1 MSSIP
6 PILIRLEADIANLK
20 AGLAQAEAGIK
31 GIDDNVKTAGKGMG
45 NFTTTLK
52 KVGAAMG
59 LAFAG
64 TQLATFAKDSIMAA
78 SDMNESISKVAVV
91 FGDTADAVYK
101 FGENAA
107 KSMGMSNQE
116 ALEAA
121 GTYGN
126 LFQALGV
133 TKDKSQEMSLSMVQL
148 AADLGSFNN
157 MSTTDSL
164 NALRSGLSGE
174 TEPLK
179 RFGIALNDVT
189 LKNKAMAM
197 GFGQIKG
204 VMDPAIKAQVTY
216 ALIMEQTTKAQGD
229 YARTSLGTANSM
241 KTLSAQFADAKVAVG
256 NALLPVFNLL
266 LKAVGHLIPLLA
278 STAKFINENKNAIA
292 TFAVVL
298 GVGAAAYGIYEL
310 ATKRAIIQE
319 KIMQALQKLNPIMLI
334 VTAVA
339 LLAAGMVVLWNKNE
353 SFRKL
358 VINIAQVAVKGFAFI
373 ISTVGL
379 LATGIL
385 KVVTGPMRLLLKGLD
400 LLGVSGA
407 GTALK
412 EINGAIDKT
421 GAFFKSAADKVNKF
435 ADSLDKYNKIK
446 PKPIDTKAVV
456 TTMPTVPTTGGGGG
470 TAAADKAAKAAE
482 KAAKE
487 LEKRKEKIQAFV
499 DKANEIYD
507 DMYETMADAQEK
519 YAEAT
524 ANRDEAIANAKA
536 DNLQRI
542 ADLNE
547 RYAEQMADAEENH
560 EKDYT
565 QARKRNTKE
574 LLDIAKDYAKQ
585 KADIEQKYRDKV
597 KDLGLKA
604 LEDLADLEK
613 KTQDKIKDLKEK
625 AVEKILDLEE
635 KTKEKIKDLKEK
647 AADKLLDVEEKYQAK
662 VADLRNKAEDTSND
676 LIKKAAEKRVSI
688 VKQSMDRL
696 RDAFASKTGF
706 DLSKAFESNGS
717 VSGLLD
723 DLKAKLQ
730 GAKDLQQNAAALAG
744 MGYSQVFIE
753 EVVKNGPEAGNAIA
767 QALRSA
773 SPEATAELQSLYNQ
787 VDTISTHGLD
797 NLATAMNAGGNLATE
812 ELRAAYD
819 QVGLDLQESLATV
832 AANLS
837 TTLAALQADHAKTM
851 TDISDTLAKDTA
863 KILADQTK
871 ALADIKATLDKETAK
886 VLADQVAA
894 IAEITKALA
903 KGLADAKTEQDKALD
918 EAAKARDERIA
929 AAMETLKEALADAD
943 EALKEAQEKAKK
955 ALDKGLAD
963 AEKELNDALIKAQK
977 AFDEAIAKIEK
988 DTNDRIA
995 KMKAAIAEIAREL
1008 ATLGAG
1014 EAAVAVMTNSPVYVP
1029 PVLSGGALKAGA
1041 LTNDEYLKE
1050 SRGGAGG
1057 GNNVTINTVV
1067 NNSDTTSDTDIG
1079 ETIVKIAKFGMV
1091 VAG

>member
-1 MSSIP
+1 MNSIP
-6 PILIRLEADIANLK
+6 PILIKLQADITDLK

-101 FGENAA
+101 FGDTAA
-107 KSMGMSNQE
+107 KSMGMSNQQ

-189 LKNKAMAM
+189 LKNKAMEM
-197 GFGQIKG
+197 GFGKIKG

-241 KTLSAQFADAKVAVG
+241 KTLSAQFADAKVQVG

-266 LKAVGHLIPLLA
+266 LKAVGQLIPLLT
-278 STAKFINENKNAIA
+278 STAKFIGDNKNAMA

-298 GVGAAAYGIYEL
+298 GVGAAAYGVYTL

-319 KIMQALQKLNPIMLI
+319 KIFQALQKLNPMMLI
-334 VTAVA
+334 VTTVA
-339 LLAAGMVVLWNKNE
+339 LLAAGMVVLWNKSE
-353 SFRKL
+353 AFRKI
-358 VINIAQVAVKGFAFI
+358 VINIAQVAIKGFGSI
-373 ISTVGL
+373 IGVVGL
-379 LATGIL
+379 LATSYL
-385 KVVTGPMRLLLKGLD
+385 KLVTGPMRLFLKGLD
-400 LLGVSGA
+400 VMGVSGA
-407 GTALK
+407 GTVLK

-421 GAFFKSAADKVNKF
+421 GTFFKSAADKVNNF
-435 ADSLDKYNKIK
+435 ADSLDKYAKIK
-446 PKPIDTKAVV
+446 PKPIDKAVV
-456 TTMPTVPTTGGGGG
+456 NTTLPTIPTTTTGGGGG
-470 TAAADKAAKAAE
+470 STSEAD

-487 LEKRKEKIQAFV
+487 LEKRKDKIQAFV
-499 DKANEIYD
+499 DKANDIYT
-507 DMYETMADAQEK
+507 DMYETMANAQEK

-524 ANRDEAIANAKA
+524 ANRDEAIAEAKA
-536 DNLQRI
+536 NNLERI

-547 RYAEQMADAEENH
+547 RYAEQIADAEENH
-560 EKDYT
+560 EKDYA

-597 KDLGLKA
+597 KDLNAKA
-604 LEDLADLEK
+604 VDDLADLEN

-625 AVEKILDLEE
+625 AAE
-635 KTKEKIKDLKEK
+635 
-647 AADKLLDVEEKYQAK
+647 KLLDLEEKYQAK
-662 VADLRNKAEDTSND
+662 VSDLRAKAEDKSND
-676 LIKKAAEKRVSI
+676 LIKKAAEKRESI

-696 RDAFASKTGF
+696 RSAFASKTGF
-706 DLSKAFESNGS
+706 DLSKAFEADGS
-717 VSGLLD
+717 VSGLLG

-767 QALRSA
+767 QALRGA

-787 VDTISTHGLD
+787 VDTISAHGLD
-797 NLATAMNAGGNLATE
+797 ALATTMNAGANLATE
-812 ELRAAYD
+812 ELLAAYN
-819 QVGLDLQESLATV
+819 QVGVDLQGSLSTV
-832 AANLS
+832 AADLS
-837 TTLAALQADHAKTM
+837 VALEGLKADHVKAM
-851 TDISDTLAKDTA
+851 ADISDSLAKDS
-863 KILADQTK
+863 
-871 ALADIKATLDKETAK
+871 AK
-886 VLADQVAA
+886 VLADQVTT
-894 IAEITKALA
+894 IAEINKALA
-903 KGLADAKTEQDKALD
+903 KGLADAKAEQDKALD

-929 AAMETLKEALADAD
+929 AAMETLNEALAEADA
-943 EALKEAQEKAKK
+943 ALKEAQEKAKK
-955 ALDKGLAD
+955 ALNKGLTD
-963 AEKELNDALIKAQK
+963 AEKDLNDALIKAQK
-977 AFDEAIAKIEK
+977 AFDAAIAKIEK

-995 KMKAAIAEIAREL
+995 KMKAAIAEIASEL
-1008 ATLGAG
+1008 LALGAKK
-1014 EAAVAVMTNSPVYVP
+1014 EALDVLKNAPVYVP
-1029 PVLSGGALKAGA
+1029 TAGYTVADGMKKTGALSAA
-1041 LTNDEYLKE
+1041 EYLRE
-1050 SRGGAGG
+1050 SGG
-1057 GNNVTINTVV
+1057 GNNVVINTVV
-1067 NNSDTTSDTDIG
+1067 NNSDTTSDKDIG
-1079 ETIVKIAKFGMV
+1079 DTIVKIAKYGLV

>member
-6 PILIRLEADIANLK
+6 PILIRLEADVANLK

-91 FGDTADAVYK
+91 FGDTADEVYK
-101 FGENAA
+101 FGESAA

-133 TKDKSQEMSLSMVQL
+133 TKEKSQDMSLSMVQL

-189 LKNKAMAM
+189 LKNKAMEM
-197 GFGQIKG
+197 GFGKIKG

-216 ALIMEQTTKAQGD
+216 ALVMEQTTKAQGD

-266 LKAVGHLIPLLA
+266 LKAVGNLIPLLA

-298 GVGAAAYGIYEL
+298 GVGAAAYGVYEL
-310 ATKRAIIQE
+310 MTKRAIIQE

-339 LLAAGMVVLWNKNE
+339 LLAAGMVVLFNKNE
-353 SFRKL
+353 SFRKI

-379 LATGIL
+379 LVTGIMKL
-385 KVVTGPMRLLLKGLD
+385 VTGPMRLLLKGLD
-400 LLGVSGA
+400 MLGVAGA
-407 GTALK
+407 GDALK

-421 GAFFKSAADKVNKF
+421 GAFFKSAAAKVNEF
-435 ADSLDKYNKIK
+435 GASLDKYNKIK
-446 PKPIDTKAVV
+446 PKPIDKSVV
-456 TTMPTVPTTGGGGG
+456 NLTPPTIPTTGGGAD
-470 TAAADKAAKAAE
+470 TTAADKAAKA
-482 KAAKE
+482 
-487 LEKRKEKIQAFV
+487 LENRKEKIQAFV
-499 DKANEIYD
+499 DKAHEIYE
-507 DMYETMADAQEK
+507 DMYQTMADAEED

-524 ANRDEAIANAKA
+524 AKRDEAIFEAKA
-536 DNLQRI
+536 DHAQRVI
-542 ADLNE
+542 DLNAM
-547 RYAEQMADAEENH
+547 YLEQMAQATENH
-560 EKDYT
+560 EQDYAD
-565 QARKRNTKE
+565 ARKNNAKE
-574 LLDIAKDYAKQ
+574 LINIAKDYSKQ
-585 KADIEQKYRDKV
+585 VADIESKYREKV
-597 KDLGLKA
+597 KDLQDKA
-604 LEDLADLEK
+604 SEDLADLEN

-625 AVEKILDLEE
+625 AAEKIIDLEE
-635 KTKEKIKDLKEK
+635 KTQSKIKDLKEK
-647 AADKLLDVEEKYQAK
+647 AAEKLLDVEEKYQAK
-662 VADLRNKAEDTSND
+662 VADLRSKAEEKSND
-676 LIKKAAEKRVSI
+676 LIKKAAEKRQSI
-688 VKQSMDRL
+688 VQQSMDRL

-706 DLSKAFESNGS
+706 DLSKAFESSGS

-767 QALRSA
+767 QALRGA

-787 VDTISTHGLD
+787 VDTISAHGLD
-797 NLATAMNAGGNLATE
+797 TLATTMNAGANLATE
-812 ELRAAYD
+812 ELRAAYS

-832 AANLS
+832 AADLS
-837 TTLAALQADHAKTM
+837 TTLSGLRADHAKTM
-851 TDISDTLAKDTA
+851 ADISDSLAKDTA
-863 KILADQTK
+863 KILEDQSK
-871 ALADIKATLDKETAK
+871 ALADIAKTLTKETEK
-886 VLADQVAA
+886 VLADQVTAT
-894 IAEITKALA
+894 AEINKTLQKALA
-903 KGLADAKTEQDKALD
+903 DAAKDFSKAMADA
-918 EAAKARDERIA
+918 AKERDERIA
-929 AAMETLKEALADAD
+929 EAAEKLAEALADAD
-943 EALKEAQEKAKK
+943 EALKKAQEKAAA
-955 ALDKGLAD
+955 ALAKGLAD
-963 AEKELNDALIKAQK
+963 ADKDLTDKLAATAK
-977 AFDEAIAKIEK
+977 AFDDAIAKIEK
-988 DTNDRIA
+988 DTNERIA
-995 KMKAAIAEIAREL
+995 KMKAAIAEVAEALL
-1008 ATLGAG
+1008 ALGAKK
-1014 EAAVAVMTNSPVYVP
+1014 EALDVLKNAPVYVP
-1029 PVLSGGALKAGA
+1029 TAGYSVAAGVAKTGALSAA
-1041 LTNDEYLKE
+1041 EYLRE
-1050 SRGGAGG
+1050 SGG
-1057 GNNVTINTVV
+1057 GNNITINAPIT
-1067 NNSDTTSDTDIG
+1067 NNNTTSDADIG
-1079 ETIVKIAKFGMV
+1079 NTIVSIAKYGLV